1 MDGVIEGITDRGNV
15 ASAAMLEPLDTQL
28 EELSAS
34 RLITNEEGCD
44 KKDENVPEEMMVT
57 NFTLKEI
64 TEAVHNIGNTNSNIV
79 EANLNS
85 T

>member
-1 MDGVIEGITDRGNV
+1 MDGVIEGITDRRNV

-34 RLITNEEGCD
+34 RLIINEEGCD

-64 TEAVHNIGNTNSNIV
+64 TEAVHNIENTNSNIM

>member
-1 MDGVIEGITDRGNV
+1 
-15 ASAAMLEPLDTQL
+15 MLKPLDTQL

-44 KKDENVPEEMMVT
+44 EKDENVPEEMMVT

-64 TEAVHNIGNTNSNIV
+64 RGR
-79 EANLNS
+79 LQR
-85 T
+85 